1 MMNLKTN
8 KNFIKK
14 PRLKIKNNKNQSWNT
29 NNKKDHVVILG
40 ENREKN
46 GKKK

>member
-14 PRLKIKNNKNQSWNT
+14 PRLKIKNNKIIKT
-29 NNKKDHVVILG
+29 KIEIPTTKRIML
-40 ENREKN
+40 
-46 GKKK
+46 